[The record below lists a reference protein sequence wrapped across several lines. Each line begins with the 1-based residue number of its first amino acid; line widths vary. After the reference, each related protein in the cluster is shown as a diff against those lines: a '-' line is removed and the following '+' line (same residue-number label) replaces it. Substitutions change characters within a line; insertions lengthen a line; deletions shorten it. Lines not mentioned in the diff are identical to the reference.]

1 MSMTLQLPA
10 APNAGLILYSTA
22 AAALVGLLLLTNWP
36 TYQYSIRGGIIPL
49 AFYVVPMI
57 LSIPII
63 FAQPGVALRY
73 FREPLVWWFLAFV
86 VSGLVWLLLA
96 QDFIEEASQQWRLRL
111 LAFGIFY
118 AIAILTTSVNR
129 RFIAVVIIACV
140 VIATLANWVDVLR
153 PYRFI
158 PKGIEGAHTGRGAG
172 LFINPNVAGSFIAMA
187 TIVALPFVAM
197 RLRAAVLVLALVG
210 IAPTFSRS
218 AFLYAGLL
226 LVAPLVLKLVNRTQ
240 AVLLVV
246 MVSVLIIATAASYDL
261 LMSSSDDAQLH
272 NVARRLEWFQGVDE
286 SERENA
292 VEGRIYGAQQAWRL
306 FLEQPVVGS
315 GIGITTM
322 EMVVGEGPHNMY
334 LMLAAEQGFFGLLL
348 YVSLIG
354 LVARGGVQLARTA
367 LDRVGHE
374 TGQAMIL
381 FAMFLFLYGFF
392 SHNVFEEAQG
402 MFVLA
407 FLVAAASTA
416 SRSVPSTTALTT
428 DFQARRGA
436 ANAGSRLGPN
446 R

>member
-1 MSMTLQLPA
+1 MTPQLPA

-96 QDFIEEASQQWRLRL
+96 QDFIEESSQQWRLRL
-111 LAFGIFY
+111 LAFGLFY

-129 RFIAVVIIACV
+129 RFLALVIIACV
-140 VIATLANWVDVLR
+140 VIATLANWIDILR

-187 TIVALPFVAM
+187 TIVALPFIPMRFRAM
-197 RLRAAVLVLALVG
+197 VILLAVVG
-210 IAPTFSRS
+210 IVPTFSRS
-218 AFLYAGLL
+218 GFLYAGLL
-226 LVAPLVLKLVNRTQ
+226 LVAPLMLKLVNRAQ
-240 AVLLVV
+240 AVVLLITIPILV
-246 MVSVLIIATAASYDL
+246 IATAASYDF

-272 NVARRLEWFQGVDE
+272 NVVRRLEWFQGLADNDE
-286 SERENA
+286 A
-292 VEGRIYGAQQAWRL
+292 AEGRLYGAQQAWRL

-416 SRSVPSTTALTT
+416 SRSVASTTALTT
-428 DFQARRGA
+428 DFQARRDA

>member
-1 MSMTLQLPA
+1 MTPQLPA

-96 QDFIEEASQQWRLRL
+96 QDFIEESSQQWRLRL
-111 LAFGIFY
+111 LAFGLFY

-129 RFIAVVIIACV
+129 RFLALVIIACV
-140 VIATLANWVDVLR
+140 VIATLANWIDILR

-187 TIVALPFVAM
+187 TIVALPFIPMRFRAM
-197 RLRAAVLVLALVG
+197 VILLAVVG
-210 IAPTFSRS
+210 IVPTFSRS
-218 AFLYAGLL
+218 GFLYAGLL
-226 LVAPLVLKLVNRTQ
+226 LVAPLMLKLVNRAQ
-240 AVLLVV
+240 ALVLLITIPILV
-246 MVSVLIIATAASYDL
+246 IASAASYDF

-272 NVARRLEWFQGVDE
+272 NVVRRLEWFQGVAENDE
-286 SERENA
+286 A
-292 VEGRIYGAQQAWRL
+292 AEGRLYGAQRAWRL

-416 SRSVPSTTALTT
+416 SRSVASTTALTT